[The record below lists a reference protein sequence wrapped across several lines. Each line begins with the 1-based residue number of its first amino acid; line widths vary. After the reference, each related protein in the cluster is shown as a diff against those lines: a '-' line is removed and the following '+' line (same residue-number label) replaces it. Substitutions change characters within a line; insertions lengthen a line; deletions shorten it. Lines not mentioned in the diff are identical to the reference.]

1 MVVLVAVIMVVV
13 MVMMVMFVIVMMML
27 MFVVIIM
34 VVIMV
39 MIVIVIVMMMLMLM
53 VMVMMMVVVRLLL
66 LTIYKNSHM
75 SACNSALHRIL
86 RLKMHARNSKRIKL
100 SCSRISVTSKLYKS
114 RSQHVASRTHSA
126 IYIKSLHYLSP
137 M

>member
-1 MVVLVAVIMVVV
+1 MAMVVSMIVVMVMMLVAVIMVVIMV
-13 MVMMVMFVIVMMML
+13 MVM
-27 MFVVIIM
+27 
-34 VVIMV
+34 
-39 MIVIVIVMMMLMLM
+39 IVIVMMMLMLTVM
-53 VMVMMMVVVRLLL
+53 VMVMMVVVRLLL

-75 SACNSALHRIL
+75 STCNSALHRIL
-86 RLKMHARNSKRIKL
+86 CLKMHARNSKRIKL

>member
-1 MVVLVAVIMVVV
+1 MVVLVTVIMVMIVVVV

-27 MFVVIIM
+27 MFVVMVVVM
-34 VVIMV
+34 VVIM
-39 MIVIVIVMMMLMLM
+39 MMMFMFV
-53 VMVMMMVVVRLLL
+53 VMVMMVVVRLL

>member
-1 MVVLVAVIMVVV
+1 MVVLVTVIMVMIVVVV
-13 MVMMVMFVIVMMML
+13 MVMMVMFVIVMML
-27 MFVVIIM
+27 MFVVMIM

-39 MIVIVIVMMMLMLM
+39 MIVIVMMMLM
-53 VMVMMMVVVRLLL
+53 VMVMVMMVVVRLL

-75 SACNSALHRIL
+75 STCDSALHRIL
-86 RLKMHARNSKRIKL
+86 CLKMHARNSKCIKL